1 MPNPNEYTFVT
12 ISEHLGA
19 DVHIVE
25 IEADDLA
32 RHDGDA
38 LEAAK
43 AGHGYNDADSIFC
56 VEDARALAFYILEKT
71 GGDTVAKLLER
82 VKELGAAIENGDP
95 QSIAD
100 AWVHHVTPALAAT
113 DTVWRA

>member
-1 MPNPNEYTFVT
+1 MTTQTTVIT

-19 DVHIVE
+19 DVQT
-25 IEADDLA
+25 IELDAEHLAEHDD
-32 RHDGDA
+32 DT

-43 AGHGYNDADSIFC
+43 ELIGYSDADSIFC

-71 GGDTVAKLLER
+71 GGDTVAKLIER
-82 VKELGAAIENGDP
+82 VKALGAAIENGDP